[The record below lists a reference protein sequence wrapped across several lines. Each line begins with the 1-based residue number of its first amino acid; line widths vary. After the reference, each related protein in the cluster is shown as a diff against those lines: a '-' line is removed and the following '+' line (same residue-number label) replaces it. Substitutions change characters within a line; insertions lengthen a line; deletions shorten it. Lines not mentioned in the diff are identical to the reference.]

1 MTPDSPPVPDAAA
14 ARLPRAVFL
23 LGLTSLLTD
32 ASSEMIFPLLPVFL
46 VETLGAGPAFL
57 GLLEGAADAVAS
69 VLKLG
74 SGWLSDRLGRRK
86 PLVAAGYV
94 LAGAARPILAAATLP
109 WHALVVRLTDRVGK
123 GLRSSPRDALIA
135 DAAGPA
141 AAGRAF
147 GFHRAMDHAG
157 AVVGPLVATGLLG
170 LGLQVRS
177 VFWLAAVP
185 AGLAVVAVLLVREP
199 RRTET
204 APAGAPAVAPEPAP
218 AGAAVT
224 VPQTA
229 PAAAATGAE
238 AAAGGPARAAAGT
251 GARAERGTAAGS
263 AVLPRSFLAYV
274 AILGVFSLG
283 NSSDIFLLLRARE
296 LGVSTALVP
305 ILWAALHVVKMASAW
320 LAGGW
325 SDRVP
330 RARLILAG
338 WGIYAAAYLGLG
350 LARAPWHVW
359 ALFGVYGLHY
369 GLTEPA
375 EKALVRDLVPAQLRG
390 RAFGWYNFVIGA
402 AALPA
407 GLLTGALWR
416 AFGPRAAL
424 GAGAGLAALAAAL
437 LAGWRVAALRAGR
450 GGAERRPWRGPWR

>member
-1 MTPDSPPVPDAAA
+1 VTPGARPASDAAA

-32 ASSEMIFPLLPVFL
+32 ASAEMIFPLLPVFL

-69 VLKLG
+69 VLKLA

-86 PLVAAGYV
+86 PLVATGYV
-94 LAGAARPILAAATLP
+94 IAGAARPILAAATAP

-157 AVVGPLVATGLLG
+157 AVIGPLVATGLLA

-185 AGLAVVAVLLVREP
+185 AALAVVAVLLVREP
-199 RRTET
+199 PKPSA
-204 APAGAPAVAPEPAP
+204 APA
-218 AGAAVT
+218 T
-224 VPQTA
+224 
-229 PAAAATGAE
+229 AATGAGE
-238 AAAGGPARAAAGT
+238 ATAAPGPGT
-251 GARAERGTAAGS
+251 GAVT
-263 AVLPRSFLAYV
+263 LPRSFVSYI

-296 LGVSTALVP
+296 LGVSTALIP

-320 LAGGW
+320 LAGDW

-330 RARLILAG
+330 RARLILLG
-338 WGIYAAAYLGLG
+338 WGIFAAAYLGLG
-350 LARAPWHVW
+350 LARAAWHVW
-359 ALFGVYGLHY
+359 ALFGLYGLHY

-375 EKALVRDLVPAQLRG
+375 EKALVRDLVPPAVRG
-390 RAFGWYNFVIGA
+390 RAFGWYNFVVGA

-416 AFGPRAAL
+416 AWGPRAAL
-424 GAGAGLAALAAAL
+424 GAGAALAGLAAVLLAA
-437 LAGWRVAALRAGR
+437 WRVNLRGKS
-450 GGAERRPWRGPWR
+450 P